1 MARFRI
7 VQRPRGADPTQAR
20 FDVEERVSL
29 QWEGR
34 GCFFDLERAES
45 QIAQIQEE
53 RMNTIETKVI
63 KEYVL

>member
-7 VQRPRGADPTQAR
+7 VRRPSGADPTQAR
-20 FDVEERVSL
+20 FDVEERVCL

-34 GCFFDLERAES
+34 GWFYDLEGAES

-53 RMNTIETKVI
+53 RRNTIKTKVI
-63 KEYVL
+63 KEYN

>member
-20 FDVEERVSL
+20 FDVEERVWL

-34 GCFFDLERAES
+34 GWFFDLEKAES

-53 RMNTIETKVI
+53 RRNTIKTKVV
-63 KEYVL
+63 KEYN

>member
-1 MARFRI
+1 MAHFRI

-20 FDVEERVSL
+20 FDIEERVWL

-34 GCFFDLERAES
+34 GWFFDLEKAES

-53 RMNTIETKVI
+53 RRNTIKTKVI
-63 KEYVL
+63 KEYN